1 MFLGALWWHSTD
13 IPRLQRLINSLLVTL
28 LFLLLVSGYTYD
40 FAANALPACLSD
52 CGCPQRVG
60 AATPGR
66 YL

>member
-40 FAANALPACLSD
+40 FVANALPACL
-52 CGCPQRVG
+52 PV
-60 AATPGR
+60 
-66 YL
+66 